1 MLMFRGSLY
10 MLKYSANRL
19 SLSWLLVQCTCA
31 KVMASMHAQRKTHVH
46 MHHLKTCII
55 LPAYWDSQLYNI
67 KALLQTHKRVSWE
80 GLTLCHKEK
89 GEQWEDGLRGAG
101 HLLLKPNRLANNNEV
116 KVFPARMKD
125 TSSLSARSTRL
136 KWVYH
141 LCANAAFTSVCHVDQ
156 LLHGLMLCLCSLQK
170 GLSI

>member
-1 MLMFRGSLY
+1 
-10 MLKYSANRL
+10 
-19 SLSWLLVQCTCA
+19 
-31 KVMASMHAQRKTHVH
+31 

-89 GEQWEDGLRGAG
+89 GEQWEDGLRGEG
-101 HLLLKPNRLANNNEV
+101 HLLLQPNRLANNNEV

-136 KWVYH
+136 KRVYH
-141 LCANAAFTSVCHVDQ
+141 FCANAAFRFVCHVDQ
-156 LLHGLMLCLCSLQK
+156 LLHGLMLWLPLESAERTQYIKYLSKNKIEYIGYVVIINYKITQRCLNRRYAYS
-170 GLSI
+170 S